1 MQDAQFRENLLQQCK
16 QASELINESFLSYF
30 RVPTSTDE
38 SNDDL
43 EAALKGTA
51 NDDGSLPA
59 TKWATF
65 DIEDDFV
72 FEEKLLLPPSTV
84 NVQGQYSRDLD
95 LFFKREDYISL
106 FDFQMQNYKELCEL
120 SAQALRNYD
129 DAGALRK
136 VEAKLMARQEFNYL
150 SEDDTA
156 RSLLYYVCTLDDE
169 TMDENAAQ
177 LLSENAKKFH
187 LLYQ

>member
-1 MQDAQFRENLLQQCK
+1 M
-16 QASELINESFLSYF
+16 
-30 RVPTSTDE
+30 
-38 SNDDL
+38 
-43 EAALKGTA
+43 
-51 NDDGSLPA
+51 
-59 TKWATF
+59 
-65 DIEDDFV
+65 
-72 FEEKLLLPPSTV
+72 
-84 NVQGQYSRDLD
+84 QGQYSRDLD

-136 VEAKLMARQEFNYL
+136 VQAKLMARQEFNYL